1 MYKTLIIEDEQRL
14 SEVLLMMLNEILPG
28 KMDVIG
34 IATTVSEAVTMIDT
48 MKPEL
53 VFMDIQLKD
62 GNSFQVLDSIVF
74 HQFYI
79 IFTTAYEQHAIRAFR
94 YSAIDY
100 LLKPVDATELKQAVE
115 KIEQFHSI
123 HLSTGQIQQLQNTLS
138 HKPDKIFLPTQE
150 GIHMVLLAD
159 IIRCETSGS
168 YTTFHIVGAKKITVS
183 KSLKSYDDLLTIPQ
197 FFRIHQSHT
206 INFDYVKIFN
216 RDGTLWLKD
225 DTVLQVAQRRKEEFV
240 KWITSNG

>member
-14 SEVLLMMLNEILPG
+14 SDVLIMMLAESLPE
-28 KMDVIG
+28 KVDVIG
-34 IATTVSEAVTMIDT
+34 VAATVSDAVRMIDT

-62 GNSFQVLDSIVF
+62 GNAFQVLDKLMF
-74 HQFYI
+74 HHFYL

-100 LLKPVDATELKQAVE
+100 LLKPIDATELKQAVD
-115 KIEQFHSI
+115 KIEQLHSI

-138 HKPDKIFLPTQE
+138 HKPDKIFLHTQE
-150 GIHMVLLAD
+150 GIHMVLLND

-168 YTTFHIVGAKKITVS
+168 YTTFHLSGNKKILVS
-183 KSLKSYDDLLTIPQ
+183 KSLKSYDDLLTTPQ

-206 INFDYVKIFN
+206 INFDYVKIYN

-225 DTVLQVAQRRKEEFV
+225 GTVLQVAQRRKDEFI
-240 KWITSNG
+240 KWMGSNG